1 MSSHQLNSKHNAAGL
16 FFATDGKGG
25 HGLKLEKVG
34 PTFSSFHAI
43 PAKMIKKRCDKCS
56 LGKLN

>member
-1 MSSHQLNSKHNAAGL
+1 M
-16 FFATDGKGG
+16 ATDGKGG